1 MVNKNFELQQKTTDL
16 STEDRYNVTGITFH
30 DNISFKKSFAP
41 PPTSPPSFSSSF
53 GCPEKN
59 IFCFVLSYKYSVVRH

>member
-41 PPTSPPSFSSSF
+41 PPTSPPLLVALKRTF
-53 GCPEKN
+53 
-59 IFCFVLSYKYSVVRH
+59 IALFCHLSTVL